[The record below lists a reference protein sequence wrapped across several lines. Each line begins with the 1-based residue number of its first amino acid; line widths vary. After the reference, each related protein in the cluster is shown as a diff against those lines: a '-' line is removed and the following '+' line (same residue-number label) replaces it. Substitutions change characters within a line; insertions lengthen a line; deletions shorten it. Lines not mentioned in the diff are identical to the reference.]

1 MIAFNKGGFL
11 MPQLLVRDLSPEVI
25 EQLKKRARRNGR
37 SMQSEVKTIIEK
49 AAQAESMEAA
59 NLAASVRRMLS
70 GRDHSDSSELV
81 SEE

>member
-1 MIAFNKGGFL
+1 

-70 GRDHSDSSELV
+70 DRDHSDSAELV
-81 SEE
+81 PEE

>member
-1 MIAFNKGGFL
+1 

-49 AAQAESMEAA
+49 AAQAESMDAA

-70 GRDHSDSSELV
+70 GRDHSDSSKLV

>member
-1 MIAFNKGGFL
+1 

-37 SMQSEVKTIIEK
+37 SMQSEVKTIFEK

-70 GRDHSDSSELV
+70 DRDHSDSAELV
-81 SEE
+81 PEE

>member
-1 MIAFNKGGFL
+1 

-70 GRDHSDSSELV
+70 DREHSDSAELV
-81 SEE
+81 PEE